1 MQKAHRSFIAELVN
15 SAENHAQMQTDSK
28 WKSFTVTIQIKQF
41 LAAVHLKPNLMVM
54 LRGHKLY
61 LKEIKKKN
69 DALICYDI
77 TLLVKIPY

>member
-1 MQKAHRSFIAELVN
+1 
-15 SAENHAQMQTDSK
+15 
-28 WKSFTVTIQIKQF
+28 
-41 LAAVHLKPNLMVM
+41 MVM